1 VERYAVEGSTVLG
14 WTVTV
19 EARGLEAAFE
29 AARRIARRAGVPAG
43 SLRIRA
49 VDHRAARGD
58 GAAEEEGGPALTVE
72 IW

>member
-1 VERYAVEGSTVLG
+1 MERYAVEGSVLG

-19 EARGLEAAFE
+19 DAQGLEAAID
-29 AARRIARRAGVPAG
+29 AARRIAGRVGVPAG

-49 VDHRAARGD
+49 VDAPLGRGD
-58 GAAEEEGGPALTVE
+58 GAAEDEPGPALIVE